1 MLNSMKGIAPIKMKW
16 NEVHQ
21 NGVQKVKLKRDVNV
35 KFRMEKNQKVVLYVA
50 NGQDRNI
57 ESLG

>member
-1 MLNSMKGIAPIKMKW
+1 
-16 NEVHQ
+16 
-21 NGVQKVKLKRDVNV
+21 VKLKRDVNV